1 MGLVPHMLYAEE
13 DFKPK
18 VSHLQL
24 QHTVSAEELSELSSI
39 ANFNFNSVYDLNK
52 CNIKKKNQKNFHNVQ

>member
-39 ANFNFNSVYDLNK
+39 ANFNSVYDLNK